1 MGVSIHEI
9 RIPGAS
15 RKDKEAKSAIP
26 AKPLL
31 TANAQRVVDNLRASG
46 ATKRPVTMKRLSNHI
61 ANVLAV
67 EATDTNVRQVLEELK
82 RVNVVKENG
91 TKPAY
96 IL

>member
-1 MGVSIHEI
+1 M
-9 RIPGAS
+9 P
-15 RKDKEAKSAIP
+15 
-26 AKPLL
+26 
-31 TANAQRVVDNLRASG
+31 
-46 ATKRPVTMKRLSNHI
+46 MSNHI